1 MDIGAR
7 LGPYRVLGP
16 LGAGGMGEVYRA
28 LDERLGREVAVKVL
42 PPGFETDQDRLRR
55 FAREARAAGALNH
68 PNILVVHDLGEHA
81 GAPFL
86 VTELLLGETLR
97 ERLRA
102 GPLPPRK
109 AVETAAQIADGLAA
123 AHERRIVHRDLK
135 PENLFLTAD
144 GVVKILDFGLAGSS
158 GTPPDAAHGSVREA
172 ATVDAGAAAA
182 SDPGRVLGTPG
193 YMAPE
198 QVRGL
203 PADHR
208 ADIFALGCVLY
219 EMLAGRPPFAR
230 STVADTLAAILT
242 ADPALRPAGSGAGPF
257 AGGAAVPPAVART
270 VAHCLEKR
278 PQDRFQSARDLAFD
292 LRAILADSDPSLG
305 FPADDSLGQAATRSQ
320 PRRRRPTPLLM
331 GLIAGALAVA
341 AAGWLLRDRAPWRT
355 NGVEPKRI
363 VVTVLENETGDAAL
377 DPVGKMAADWITQGL
392 LRIRGL
398 DVVPSTSA
406 LLPSAPREPVRGGG
420 ADPWRRLVKETGAG
434 VVVSG
439 AYYRQADSLQFQV
452 KVTEAAGRRLIV
464 ALEPVAGPAA
474 APMRAIDLLRQRVMG
489 AMATRAEAVHSVD
502 DPLRPPLYDAYREF
516 IAGFELFLS
525 DEARALRHFQRA
537 AELDST
543 FVTPLMYQTYLYHL
557 RGDYARVEECL
568 RQLAGKREKLSPLA
582 RHWLDAV
589 TAFYAHRYAEALQAL
604 RAAEA
609 MAPRDPLVVHWIG
622 YVASLGNR
630 PRETLAAYGQFDS
643 QPWGSHQMG
652 ASWTELTCRSWHM
665 LGEHRKEL
673 AEALRAETDFP
684 DRLALARVR
693 VIALAA
699 LGRVAELDEVVERS
713 RTAAVS
719 GTSAGDL
726 MLEAAMELRA
736 HGHREESLRYARE
749 AAAWY
754 RERRDA
760 APGQPDVRSS
770 LLDALRWSEQWD
782 EAATLCRETL
792 RETGK
797 DAMALGVLGAIAAR
811 RGDRAEAQRCE
822 TALAELAGPYLFG
835 SAVYRRACLAALQG
849 DRAAAVELLRRAFG
863 EGVSYGLRH
872 HREIDLEPLW
882 NYPPFVELLKPQG

>member
-42 PPGFETDQDRLRR
+42 PPGFETDPDRLRC

-86 VTELLLGETLR
+86 VTELLRGETLR
-97 ERLRA
+97 ERLHA

-123 AHERRIVHRDLK
+123 AHERHIVHRDLK
-135 PENLFLTAD
+135 PENLFITAD
-144 GVVKILDFGLAGSS
+144 GVVKILDFGLARAP
-158 GTPPDAAHGSVREA
+158 GTPPDAAHEA
-172 ATVDAGAAAA
+172 ATVDAGAAVA

-208 ADIFALGCVLY
+208 ADVFALGCVLY
-219 EMLAGRPPFAR
+219 EMLSGRPPFAR
-230 STVADTLAAILT
+230 PTVADTLAAILT
-242 ADPALRPAGSGAGPF
+242 ADPAPWPAGSGAGPS
-257 AGGAAVPPAVART
+257 AAGAAVPSAVART

-292 LRAILADSDPSLG
+292 LRAVLADSDPSLG
-305 FPADDSLGQAATRSQ
+305 SPADGSQGQAAIRRG
-320 PRRRRPTPLLM
+320 PRRRRPAPLLM

-355 NGVEPKRI
+355 AGVEPKRI
-363 VVTVLENETGDAAL
+363 VVTILENETGDPAL

-406 LLPSAPREPVRGGG
+406 LMPSVSREPERAGS

-452 KVTEAAGRRLIV
+452 KVAEAAGRRLIV

-474 APMRAIDLLRQRVMG
+474 APMQAIDLLRQRIMG
-489 AMATRAEAVHSVD
+489 AMATREEAVHFVD

-525 DEARALRHFQRA
+525 DEEQALRHFQRA

-543 FVTPLMYQTYLYHL
+543 FATPLMYQTYLHHL
-557 RGDYARVEECL
+557 RGDHARVEECL
-568 RQLAGKREKLSPLA
+568 RQLAGKRQRLSPFA
-582 RHWLDAV
+582 GHWLDAV
-589 TAFYAHRYAEALQAL
+589 TAFYAHRYAESLQAL
-604 RAAEA
+604 RGAEA
-609 MAPRDPLVVHWIG
+609 LAPRDPLVVHWIG
-622 YVASLGNR
+622 YVATLCNR
-630 PRETLAAYGQFDS
+630 PRETLAAYGQFDA

-673 AEALRAETDFP
+673 AEASRAETDFP

-699 LGRVAELDEVVERS
+699 LGRIAELDEVVERS

-749 AAAWY
+749 AVAWY
-754 RERRDA
+754 RERRAA
-760 APGQPDVRSS
+760 APGQSDARSS

-782 EAATLCRETL
+782 EAAALCREILQQTPD
-792 RETGK
+792 
-797 DAMALGVLGAIAAR
+797 DAAALGILGAVAVR
-811 RGDRAEAQRCE
+811 RGDGEEARRCAA
-822 TALAELAGPYLFG
+822 ALAGLAGPYLFG
-835 SAVYRRACLAALQG
+835 SATYRQACLAALQG
-849 DRAAAVELLRRAFG
+849 DKPAAVELLRRAFG
-863 EGVSYGLRH
+863 EGISYGLRH

-882 NYPPFVELLKPQG
+882 DYPPFVELLKPQG